1 MTFSIIMAQGKEIAK
16 LDPITKAILEG
27 VYDKECV
34 LFKLNGLWH
43 IFNRIMQDVKKYWK
57 ESVIDTRPIRD
68 KMRFKDGDMVSYL
81 NLSKPIDFERFP
93 FVVRFNADYG
103 HVCPKIRFPIP
114 TNINI
119 NMMPFILDKEFKNCR
134 LPNYLKDYWAVLISL
149 CIFDDKEIGKVCY
162 LTIDER
168 TVQEKYSQRRPGI
181 HTERPGRLELRDDL
195 IPGTNRGQGN
205 SHVQHFQVYHQ
216 WGIGIGAY
224 DKDSFKIEG
233 GIFMASNVAN
243 SCRIWDCQ
251 IMDDNCIGH
260 LGDIEHLRSLLP
272 ESEVMKPNCLYW
284 LTDRTP
290 HESLPLKKR
299 TYRQFFRLVTSEVSL
314 WFEEHSTKNPLGVV
328 PDPKITKIV
337 KGSKFNKGEAYIAS
351 DICN

>member
-1 MTFSIIMAQGKEIAK
+1 MAQGREISK
-16 LDPITKAILEG
+16 LDPITKAFLEG
-27 VYDKECV
+27 VYDEECV

-43 IFNRIMQDVKKYWK
+43 LLKRIMQDVKKYWK
-57 ESVIDTRPIRD
+57 ESVIETRSIRN
-68 KMRFKDGDMVSYL
+68 KMKFEDGDMISYL
-81 NLSKPIDFERFP
+81 NLNRPIDYQRFP
-93 FVVRFNADYG
+93 FVPGFAVDYG
-103 HVCPKIRFPIP
+103 QGKICFPKP

-134 LPNYLKDYWAVLISL
+134 LPKYLKGYWDQLISL
-149 CIFDDKEIGKVCY
+149 CEFDGEQIGKVCY

-168 TVQEKYSQRRPGI
+168 KVKENHSQRRPGI

-195 IPGTNRGQGN
+195 LPGTNRGQGN
-205 SHVQHFQVYHQ
+205 SQVQHFQVYHH
-216 WGIGIGAY
+216 WGIGIGSY
-224 DKDSFKIEG
+224 NKDSFKIKG
-233 GIFMASNVAN
+233 GIFMASNVAD
-243 SCRIWDCQ
+243 SCRVWDCQ

-272 ESEVMKPNCLYW
+272 ESEVMEPNCLYW

-290 HESLPLKKR
+290 HESLPLKNK
-299 TYRQFFRLVTSEVSL
+299 THRQFFRLVTSEVSL

-328 PDPKITKIV
+328 PDPNITKIV

-351 DICN
+351 DIDN